1 MRARTELAT
10 RVRCATRTAVT
21 AGVSSTAAT
30 EPVPVVHR
38 TRYAMID
45 CGANLTDAMY
55 RGEYHGKLYHARDLD
70 AVLRRAWDA
79 GLESVFLTAGSLSEA
94 EKTLNLAMGPLGS
107 DGGRLRCTVG
117 VHPTRCTEEFG
128 EGDPAVHIE
137 RLWDVCARGLA
148 SGAVVAIGECGL
160 DYDRLEFC
168 PAATQKRC
176 FEAQF
181 VLAERS
187 ALPMFFHCRAAASD
201 FLDIV
206 RRNRSRFVGGVVH
219 SFDGSASAAAA
230 LIALD
235 LYIGI
240 NGCSLRTAENIAVAR
255 SLPADRIV
263 IETDA
268 PWCDV
273 RKTHAGWP
281 LLVAAGDAA
290 AVAPRPRVDKKKLA
304 KGSAAAGAA
313 LVKGRNEPCELDV
326 VLLILARARGVEP
339 AALAA
344 QIKRNT
350 ERCFGTR

>member
-1 MRARTELAT
+1 M
-10 RVRCATRTAVT
+10 V
-21 AGVSSTAAT
+21 
-30 EPVPVVHR
+30 
-38 TRYAMID
+38 
-45 CGANLTDAMY
+45 
-55 RGEYHGKLYHARDLD
+55 HGKAYHAADLE
-70 AVLRRAWDA
+70 AVLNRAWAA
-79 GLESVFLTAGSLSEA
+79 GLESVFLTAGSLREA
-94 EKTLNLAMGPLGS
+94 EQTLALATGPLS
-107 DGGRLRCTVG
+107 RGGRLRCTVG
-117 VHPTRCTEEFG
+117 VHPTRCGEEFG
-128 EGDPAVHIE
+128 EGDRAEHIE
-137 RLWDVCARGLA
+137 RLWAVCERGMA

-187 ALPMFFHCRAAASD
+187 ALPMFFHCRAAAED
-201 FLDIV
+201 FLEIV

-219 SFDGSASAAAA
+219 SFDGSAASAAA

-235 LYIGI
+235 LFIGI
-240 NGCSLRTAENIAVAR
+240 NGCSLRTAANIAVAR
-255 SLPADRIV
+255 SLPADRIL

-281 LLVAAGDAA
+281 LLVAAYDAA
-290 AVAPRPRVDKKKLA
+290 AVAPRPRIDKKKFGKGLA
-304 KGSAAAGAA
+304 VVGAT

-326 VLLILARARGVEP
+326 VLLVLARARGVEP

-344 QIKRNT
+344 QIMRNT
-350 ERCFGTR
+350 QRCFGAR